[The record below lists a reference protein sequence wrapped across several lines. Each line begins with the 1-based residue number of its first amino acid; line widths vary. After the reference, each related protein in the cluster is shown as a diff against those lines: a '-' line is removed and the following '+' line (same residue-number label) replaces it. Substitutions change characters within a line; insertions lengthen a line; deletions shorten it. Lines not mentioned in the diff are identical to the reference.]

1 MPVSIDIQY
10 RAWAGCG
17 CVMLLKAPCCPC
29 IPNNIKTSAC
39 QSDYYLSEAYSSEKC
54 SVWLM
59 VWFIIYVFSH
69 QNKNGYTTAH
79 YSIFYLKT
87 ELIFF
92 FWLLVLWLKIPT
104 WKTKNLRALLFNV
117 YTDMTT
123 VIIIYL
129 LSPFFFPTLL
139 PLSRDLLVYL
149 SL

>member
-54 SVWLM
+54 SIWLM

-79 YSIFYLKT
+79 CSIFYLKT

-92 FWLLVLWLKIPT
+92 FLAARLMIENPYMKDEKSESALVWCVYWSDDCNHYLLVITL
-104 WKTKNLRALLFNV
+104 
-117 YTDMTT
+117 
-123 VIIIYL
+123 
-129 LSPFFFPTLL
+129 FFPTLL
-139 PLSRDLLVYL
+139 PLSLDLLVCL